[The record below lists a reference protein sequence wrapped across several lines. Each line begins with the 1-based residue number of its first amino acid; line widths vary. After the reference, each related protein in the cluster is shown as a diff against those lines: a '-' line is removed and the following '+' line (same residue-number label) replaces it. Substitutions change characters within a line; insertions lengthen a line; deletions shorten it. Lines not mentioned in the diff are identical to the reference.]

1 MEFPAIGVPLR
12 GAVPDRN
19 ARDHPGWSSRTRREQ
34 PDTPSRVRWFKDAVY
49 DLKML
54 RSPKYTLTYIYL
66 HIYIY
71 ANVYIQMYTYIHTYV
86 HTYLLTYVRTYL
98 LTYILTYIHTYIYIY
113 THIQMYA
120 YTHTRTC
127 TVYIYIKHCL
137 VGGFKH
143 VFM

>member
-66 HIYIY
+66 HIYICKCIHT
-71 ANVYIQMYTYIHTYV
+71 NVYIHTYI
-86 HTYLLTYVRTYL
+86 RTYL
-98 LTYILTYIHTYIYIY
+98 LTYLRTYVLTYLLTYLHTYIHTYIY
-113 THIQMYA
+113 
-120 YTHTRTC
+120 THTNVCIHTYTYMYC
-127 TVYIYIKHCL
+127 IYIYIKHCL